1 MGINKNMA
9 AIFFVTFTGSCITIF
24 ANTVIISLIL
34 RKRQLWKIRFYI
46 IANLAISDIT
56 ILLML
61 VSIVLTRVLTDLFKE
76 ITMFIVISKVM
87 FDFAYYLVTDIG
99 FPSIRQVYCSTIQL
113 KASNN
118 SHKEENMFCFS

>member
-1 MGINKNMA
+1 MGINTNMA

-24 ANTVIISLIL
+24 ANIVIISLIL
-34 RKRQLWKIRFYI
+34 RKRQLRKIQFYI

-56 ILLML
+56 TLLML

-87 FDFAYYLVTDIG
+87 FDFAYCLVTDIG